1 MKMKRFMALG
11 LAAVTA
17 FSMVGC
23 SGGSSSTTTTAAA
36 KETEAAKTEAAKETA
51 AGGEAQAAGD
61 GKVYFLN
68 FKPENATIWEEAL
81 EKFTEETGIP
91 ATVVTAASGTY
102 EQTLKSEIAK
112 SEAPTLFQINGPVG
126 YQSWK
131 DYCLD
136 LKDTE
141 FYELLSDKSLAITDG
156 DGVYGIPY
164 AIEGYGIIANKRLI
178 ADYCALDGAKIA
190 DISEITS
197 FAKLKEVAEDI
208 QAKKD
213 DLGILGAFA
222 STSFAPGEDWRWQ
235 THLANLP
242 LYFEYQDKGI
252 ADAETLD
259 GTYLDNYKDIFDLY
273 INNSCTEPTLLSSK
287 TVEDSMADFA
297 LEEAVFVQN
306 GDWGWGQITSNNPDM
321 SADDVTFLPL
331 YVGIGDEASQ
341 GLCVGTENYWCVN
354 SQASEADQQATLQFV
369 SWLLTTET
377 GKNYMVKE
385 MGMTSPFTSF
395 GESEAPE
402 NPLAKS
408 ILEYAANGK
417 TAVAWSFTT
426 MPSQTFKNNLGAAL
440 LEYAQGTGDWDGVKS
455 AFLDG
460 WAAEKANPTPEG

>member
-1 MKMKRFMALG
+1 MKKARRLAALG

-17 FSMVGC
+17 LSMVGC
-23 SGGSSSTTTTAAA
+23 GGGSTANTTAGGGAEPA
-36 KETEAAKTEAAKETA
+36 KSEAAPAA
-51 AGGEAQAAGD
+51 AQAADGA

-68 FKPENATIWEEAL
+68 FKPETAEKWEEIVA
-81 EKFTEETGIP
+81 EFTKETGIP

-112 SEAPTLFQINGPVG
+112 TDAPTLFQINGPVG

-131 DYCLD
+131 DYCLN

-164 AIEGYGIIANKRLI
+164 AIEGYGIITNKKI
-178 ADYCALDGAKIA
+178 ISDYCALDGAKIK
-190 DISEITS
+190 DISEINS

-235 THLANLP
+235 THLANQP
-242 LYFEYQDKGI
+242 LYFEYQDKGVT
-252 ADAETLD
+252 DAEKID
-259 GTYLDNYKDIFDLY
+259 GTYLDNYKNVFDLY
-273 INNSCTEPTLLSSK
+273 INNSCTAPALLSSK
-287 TVEDSMADFA
+287 TVEDSMAEFA
-297 LEEAVFVQN
+297 LGEAAFVQN

-321 SADDVTFLPL
+321 SADDVTFLPI
-331 YVGIGDEASQ
+331 YIGVGDEAKQ

-354 SQASEADQQATLQFV
+354 SKAPEADQKATLQFV
-369 SWLLTTET
+369 SWLLTTEK
-377 GKNYMVKE
+377 GKNYMVKDL
-385 MGMTSPFTSF
+385 GLNSPFTSF
-395 GESEAPE
+395 GEGEGPE

-408 ILEYAANGK
+408 ILAYAADGK
-417 TAVAWSFTT
+417 TAVSWAFTT
-426 MPSQTFKNNLGAAL
+426 MPSQTYKNNLGAAL
-440 LEYAQGTGDWDGVKS
+440 LEYAQGTAGWDGVKS
-455 AFLDG
+455 AFVDG